1 MSRKHQRPNGTG
13 KTTTYCK
20 QCGAPFTLWKCQ
32 IDYRPR
38 VFCSPA
44 CKAQCQRED
53 PRGQNLIRRVC
64 VICSK
69 EFFVKPS
76 VLSRSTYAQYCS
88 KVCFA
93 EARRLQFLWN
103 NPNLRKDVHEKQI
116 ASWQDPELRERR
128 IQNTLKGLL
137 KRPTSLEQ
145 RFIKFFTDYR
155 LPFKY
160 VGDGSFLIGYKNP
173 DFVNTNGRKI
183 VIEVSNSFFH
193 RDKPDWATRRKAHFK
208 KYGWDCIILETD
220 KSYLSE
226 DFIFETLVP
235 ALEARS
241 IKV

>member
-1 MSRKHQRPNGTG
+1 M
-13 KTTTYCK
+13 
-20 QCGAPFTLWKCQ
+20 
-32 IDYRPR
+32 
-38 VFCSPA
+38 
-44 CKAQCQRED
+44 
-53 PRGQNLIRRVC
+53 
-64 VICSK
+64 
-69 EFFVKPS
+69 KPS
-76 VLSRSTYAQYCS
+76 VLNRPTYGQYCS
-88 KVCFA
+88 KACFA
-93 EARRLQFLWN
+93 KARRLRMLWN
-103 NPNLRKDVHEKQI
+103 NPNLRKDVQEKQM

-128 IQNTLKGLL
+128 IRNTLKGLL

-145 RFIKFFTDYR
+145 RFIKFFTDHR

-173 DFVNTNGRKI
+173 DFVNTDGRKI

-193 RDKPDWATRRKAHFK
+193 RDKPDWATKRAAHFK